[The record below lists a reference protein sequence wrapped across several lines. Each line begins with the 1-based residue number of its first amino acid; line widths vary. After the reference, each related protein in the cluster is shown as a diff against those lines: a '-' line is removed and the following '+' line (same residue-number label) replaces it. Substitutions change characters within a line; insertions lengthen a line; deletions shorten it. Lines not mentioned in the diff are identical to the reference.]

1 MCVCVRVCV
10 CARVCDCKRKG
21 DTLFMG
27 SISIKSPQRLLK
39 FESCVC
45 VCVSALF
52 RRMHLVL
59 VRLLKVSLV
68 RLLKVSALFE

>member
-1 MCVCVRVCV
+1 
-10 CARVCDCKRKG
+10 
-21 DTLFMG
+21 MG